1 MGEITRIL
9 PTCRDNPG
17 MPRGSELIGR
27 QAELAQLSRV
37 LTEGVE
43 RAVVVSGEP
52 GVGKTVLID
61 QVCAL
66 AVADGWQVVR
76 ILGVEAEQPF
86 ALGGLNQ
93 VVHGLKPFQTGL
105 DEQDR
110 AVLSSAAIRIPW
122 WRCYRWWQRC

>member
-9 PTCRDNPG
+9 PTCRDNHG
-17 MPRGSELIGR
+17 MTRGSDLIGR

-37 LTEGVE
+37 LTEDAE

-66 AVADGWQVVR
+66 ATADGWQVVR

-86 ALGGLNQ
+86 ALGGLTCTSTTS
-93 VVHGLKPFQTGL
+93 VFRRP
-105 DEQDR
+105 D
-110 AVLSSAAIRIPW
+110 SIRPASW
-122 WRCYRWWQRC
+122 E